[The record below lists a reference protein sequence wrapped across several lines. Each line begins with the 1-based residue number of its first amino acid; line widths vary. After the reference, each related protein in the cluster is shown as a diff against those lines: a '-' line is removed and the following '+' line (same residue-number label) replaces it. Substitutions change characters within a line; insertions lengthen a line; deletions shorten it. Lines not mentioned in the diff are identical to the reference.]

1 MDVSEK
7 TKAQEPYHCRSLPKA
22 LALPNYVERQR
33 VEPTLVYVIMHPRLS
48 RESRAHKGITYPR
61 ASTAATLL
69 TQIWEFARFLK
80 VKNKR

>member
-33 VEPTLVYVIMHPRLS
+33 VEPTLVYVTVTQLPH
-48 RESRAHKGITYPR
+48 ESRMGITYIAYLP
-61 ASTAATLL
+61 LL
-69 TQIWEFARFLK
+69 RS
-80 VKNKR
+80 